1 LDLYAGLTGNVT
13 KEVQV
18 TARVGYQ
25 SFRNL
30 YFFNP
35 SQRDSSRFEVV
46 YDEGTTGVI
55 NFHGELLFNASEKI
69 RLGVKGDYNSYN
81 LTSLDRPYHRPAIQ
95 ASAFSTVNIGEKIF
109 INSELY
115 YISSTFGRIFR
126 PQTSTFALR
135 RTDTII
141 DLNVKGD
148 YRFSNSFSAFV
159 MANNLFA
166 QRYER
171 YLNYPSQGLNVIGG
185 ITYSF

>member
-1 LDLYAGLTGNVT
+1 VT
-13 KEVQV
+13 KEVQI
-18 TARVGYQ
+18 TGRVGYQ
-25 SFRNL
+25 TFRNL

-35 SQRDSSRFEVV
+35 TQGDSSRFDLV

-55 NFHGELLFNASEKI
+55 NVHGEMLFNASEKV
-69 RLGVKGDYNSYN
+69 RLGVKADYNSYN
-81 LTSLDRPYHRPAIQ
+81 LTSLERPFHRPAVQ

-115 YISSTFGRIFR
+115 YISSTFGQVFR
-126 PQTSTFALR
+126 PQTNTFALR
-135 RTDTII
+135 QTDTII

-148 YRFSNSFSAFV
+148 YRFSNSFSAFM

-171 YLNYPSQGLNVIGG
+171 YMNYPSQGLNVIGG